1 MRLSLFTLN
10 IGGDAGGTSEI
21 WKGGF
26 NRLKFE
32 DVVESF
38 YLKKKDLCFLTLVSM
53 EMKPFLYC

>member
-38 YLKKKDLCFLTLVSM
+38 YLKKKICVF
-53 EMKPFLYC
+53 